1 MVNYSL
7 DARHSLPLRRRIS
20 PPRNLDFPYPLLV
33 HIADPS
39 FSDCYVHDMMR
50 IPYMRENDRWRPR
63 CFFFSL
69 LLTAKSCML
78 GPAGWHL
85 CAMTPSWWPR
95 HCGLWAWAYAQAF
108 RFSHHKAQSHYR
120 SLLGIHGHRGIR
132 YQVCESKNAW
142 QRTGGRLGTL
152 HGAGFWKQKLKPTGK
167 RKLESQIDRQ
177 WPVGCLLRLD
187 GLRQSADSH
196 A

>member
-39 FSDCYVHDMMR
+39 FSDCYVHDMR

-95 HCGLWAWAYAQAF
+95 HCGLWA
-108 RFSHHKAQSHYR
+108 
-120 SLLGIHGHRGIR
+120 
-132 YQVCESKNAW
+132 
-142 QRTGGRLGTL
+142 
-152 HGAGFWKQKLKPTGK
+152 
-167 RKLESQIDRQ
+167 
-177 WPVGCLLRLD
+177 VGCGLGRTPKPSASAITKPKATTARYSVSTATVASGTRYVSLRMRGSGQADVWARCMELAFGNKNKKPQERGNWSLRSID
-187 GLRQSADSH
+187 NGLWVVS
-196 A
+196 